1 MNKPFL
7 WEMLIFIVTV
17 GVAIIVFNLIDDLP
31 LLARFGISV
40 VMFLCIFEISK
51 YVRKRLNH

>member
-7 WEMLIFIVTV
+7 WEMIIFIVTV
-17 GVAIIVFNLIDDLP
+17 GVAMIVFNLIDELP
-31 LLARFGISV
+31 SLERLGISI